1 MSKAK
6 RMEAK
11 KRKIQAFLE
20 VAELNDNE
28 GRKRASLAKEPRIEE
43 EPVKKEKLEGTLEKW
58 ANGEGIWINLI
69 SILTLFFFL
78 LSNCFSALNLGDA
91 LEELRKRLKARKAL
105 LKNTPHFQLKSKG
118 HDASL
123 EIPVDLRTPLLM
135 RDLQQLLLYALL
147 GSQAPIEPMS

>member
-58 ANGEGIWINLI
+58 ANGEGICISLI
-69 SILTLFFFL
+69 SILTLL
-78 LSNCFSALNLGDA
+78 LLFVLLNNCFL
-91 LEELRKRLKARKAL
+91 
-105 LKNTPHFQLKSKG
+105 H
-118 HDASL
+118 
-123 EIPVDLRTPLLM
+123 
-135 RDLQQLLLYALL
+135 
-147 GSQAPIEPMS
+147 

>member
-28 GRKRASLAKEPRIEE
+28 GRKRASLDKEPRIEE

-58 ANGEGIWINLI
+58 ANGAGIWINLI
-69 SILTLFFFL
+69 SILTLFFF
-78 LSNCFSALNLGDA
+78 
-91 LEELRKRLKARKAL
+91 
-105 LKNTPHFQLKSKG
+105 
-118 HDASL
+118 
-123 EIPVDLRTPLLM
+123 
-135 RDLQQLLLYALL
+135 Y
-147 GSQAPIEPMS
+147 

>member
-58 ANGEGIWINLI
+58 ANGEGIWISLI
-69 SILTLFFFL
+69 SILTLLLLFFL
-78 LSNCFSALNLGDA
+78 LNNCFL
-91 LEELRKRLKARKAL
+91 
-105 LKNTPHFQLKSKG
+105 H
-118 HDASL
+118 
-123 EIPVDLRTPLLM
+123 
-135 RDLQQLLLYALL
+135 
-147 GSQAPIEPMS
+147 